1 LVRSPSLLDSNP
13 QRDEMLIPALFFDGN
28 RKYESGAVGQFIH
41 LAALQGTAY
50 SCELEVYAGEFG
62 REKEGTFDAS

>member
-1 LVRSPSLLDSNP
+1 
-13 QRDEMLIPALFFDGN
+13 MLIPALFFDGN